1 MSNQSKKQSLL
12 GQVNP
17 QQKKRQ
23 SSQKKKRLSP
33 QQQRA
38 AMAQAQLAQTQLNNP
53 PKQKGIKRWITL
65 GIIALLFIVFPKPQL
80 ITYEKLGVVA
90 TSVYWSALP
99 GLDPVIF
106 DSSLH
111 PRPALDK
118 NTLYLCMNKLD
129 PDTCQKYQ
137 IIKKEGFFSALKA
150 LISN

>member
-12 GQVNP
+12 GQIQP
-17 QQKKRQ
+17 
-23 SSQKKKRLSP
+23 QKKKRPSNQKKKRSSP

-38 AMAQAQLAQTQLNNP
+38 AQAQVQAQQSVSE
-53 PKQKGIKRWITL
+53 KSKGIKRWIIL
-65 GIIALLFIVFPKPQL
+65 SIIALIFIVFPKPQL
-80 ITYEKLGVVA
+80 ITYEKVGVVA

-137 IIKKEGFFSALKA
+137 IIKKEGFFSALKV

>member
-38 AMAQAQLAQTQLNNP
+38 AIAQAQLAQTQLNNP

-65 GIIALLFIVFPKPQL
+65 SVIALLIIVFPKPQL

>member
-12 GQVNP
+12 GQIQP
-17 QQKKRQ
+17 
-23 SSQKKKRLSP
+23 QKKKRPSNQKKKRSSP

-38 AMAQAQLAQTQLNNP
+38 AQAQVQAQQSVSE
-53 PKQKGIKRWITL
+53 KSKGIKRWIIL
-65 GIIALLFIVFPKPQL
+65 SIIALIFIVFPKPQL
-80 ITYEKLGVVA
+80 ITYEKVGVVA

-137 IIKKEGFFSALKA
+137 IIKKEGFFSALRA

>member
-1 MSNQSKKQSLL
+1 MSNQSKKHTLL
-12 GQVNP
+12 GQANP
-17 QQKKRQ
+17 KQKKRQ
-23 SSQKKKRLSP
+23 SSQNKKRLSP
-33 QQQRA
+33 QQQNV
-38 AMAQAQLAQTQLNNP
+38 AMAQAQLTQTKLNTP
-53 PKQKGIKRWITL
+53 SKKKGIKRFITFA
-65 GIIALLFIVFPKPQL
+65 IIALLSIVFPKPQL
-80 ITYEKLGVVA
+80 ITYEKLGVVV
-90 TSVYWSALP
+90 TSVYWAALP

>member
-1 MSNQSKKQSLL
+1 MSNKSKKQSLL

-23 SSQKKKRLSP
+23 SSQKNKRLSP

-53 PKQKGIKRWITL
+53 PRQKGIKRWITL
-65 GIIALLFIVFPKPQL
+65 GIIALLIILFPKPQL

-99 GLDPVIF
+99 GLEPVIF

-118 NTLYLCMNKLD
+118 NTLYLCMNKQD
-129 PDTCQKYQ
+129 PDTCQRYQ

>member
-33 QQQRA
+33 QQQNV

-53 PKQKGIKRWITL
+53 RKQKGIKRWITL
-65 GIIALLFIVFPKPQL
+65 GTIALLIIVFPKPQL

-111 PRPALDK
+111 PRPALDR
-118 NTLYLCMNKLD
+118 NTLYLCVDKQN

-137 IIKKEGFFSALKA
+137 IIKKEGFISAIKKL
-150 LISN
+150 LLD

>member
-12 GQVNP
+12 GQTKP

-23 SSQKKKRLSP
+23 SNQKKNRLSL

-38 AMAQAQLAQTQLNNP
+38 ALAQTQP
-53 PKQKGIKRWITL
+53 TQVKDSPKQKGIKCWVVL
-65 GIIALLFIVFPKPQL
+65 GIVALLFIIFPKPQL

-99 GLDPVIF
+99 GLEPVIF
-106 DSSLH
+106 DSALH

-118 NTLYLCMNKLD
+118 NTLYLCINKLD

-137 IIKKEGFFSALKA
+137 IIKKEGFFSALKV

>member
-12 GQVNP
+12 GQIQP
-17 QQKKRQ
+17 
-23 SSQKKKRLSP
+23 QKKKRPSNQKKKRSSP

-38 AMAQAQLAQTQLNNP
+38 AQAQAQAQQSVSE
-53 PKQKGIKRWITL
+53 KSKGIKRWIIL
-65 GIIALLFIVFPKPQL
+65 SIIALIFIVFPKPQL
-80 ITYEKLGVVA
+80 ITYEKVGVVA

-137 IIKKEGFFSALKA
+137 IIKKEGFFSALRA

>member
-12 GQVNP
+12 GQIQP
-17 QQKKRQ
+17 
-23 SSQKKKRLSP
+23 QKKKRPSNQKKKRPSP

-38 AMAQAQLAQTQLNNP
+38 AQAQAQAQAQQSVSEKP
-53 PKQKGIKRWITL
+53 KGIKRWIIL
-65 GIIALLFIVFPKPQL
+65 SIIALIFIVFPKPQL
-80 ITYEKLGVVA
+80 ITYEKVGVVA

-118 NTLYLCMNKLD
+118 NTLYLCMDKLD

-137 IIKKEGFFSALKA
+137 IIKKEGFFGALRA

>member
-12 GQVNP
+12 GQIQP
-17 QQKKRQ
+17 
-23 SSQKKKRLSP
+23 QKKKRPSNQKKKRPSP

-38 AMAQAQLAQTQLNNP
+38 AQAQAQAQQSVSEKP
-53 PKQKGIKRWITL
+53 KGIKRWIIL
-65 GIIALLFIVFPKPQL
+65 SIIALIFIVFPKPQL
-80 ITYEKLGVVA
+80 ITYEKVGVVA

-118 NTLYLCMNKLD
+118 NTLYLCMDKLD

-137 IIKKEGFFSALKA
+137 IIKKEGFFGALRA

>member
-12 GQVNP
+12 GQSKP

-23 SSQKKKRLSP
+23 SNQKKNRLSP

-38 AMAQAQLAQTQLNNP
+38 ALAQTQP
-53 PKQKGIKRWITL
+53 TQIKDSPKPKGIKRWVVL
-65 GIIALLFIVFPKPQL
+65 GIVALLFIIFPKPQL

-99 GLDPVIF
+99 GLEPVIF
-106 DSSLH
+106 DSALH

-118 NTLYLCMNKLD
+118 NTLYLCINKLD

-137 IIKKEGFFSALKA
+137 IIKKEGFFSALKV

>member
-12 GQVNP
+12 GQVQA

-23 SSQKKKRLSP
+23 SNQKNKRPTP

-38 AMAQAQLAQTQLNNP
+38 AMAQAQLAQAQQIDT
-53 PKQKGIKRWITL
+53 PKQKGMKRWITFAV
-65 GIIALLFIVFPKPQL
+65 IALIFIVFPKPQL

-90 TSVYWSALP
+90 TSVYWSGLP

-106 DSSLH
+106 DSTLH

-118 NTLYLCMNKLD
+118 NTLYLCINKND
-129 PDTCQKYQ
+129 PDSCQRYQ
-137 IIKKEGFFSALKA
+137 IIEKEGFIAALKK
-150 LISN
+150 LLMN

>member
-12 GQVNP
+12 GQAQP
-17 QQKKRQ
+17 
-23 SSQKKKRLSP
+23 QKKKRPSNQKKKRPSP

-38 AMAQAQLAQTQLNNP
+38 TLAQAQAHQSVSEKP
-53 PKQKGIKRWITL
+53 KGIKRWIIL
-65 GIIALLFIVFPKPQL
+65 SIIALIFIVFPKPQL
-80 ITYEKLGVVA
+80 ITYEKVGVVA

-118 NTLYLCMNKLD
+118 NTLYLCMDKLD

-137 IIKKEGFFSALKA
+137 IIKKEGFFGALRA

>member
-12 GQVNP
+12 GQIQP
-17 QQKKRQ
+17 
-23 SSQKKKRLSP
+23 QKKKRPSNQKKKRPSP

-38 AMAQAQLAQTQLNNP
+38 AKAQAQQSVSEKP
-53 PKQKGIKRWITL
+53 KGIKRWIIL
-65 GIIALLFIVFPKPQL
+65 SIIALIFIVFPKPQL
-80 ITYEKLGVVA
+80 ITYEKVGVVA

-118 NTLYLCMNKLD
+118 NTLYLCMDKLD

-137 IIKKEGFFSALKA
+137 IIKKEGFFGALRA

>member
-12 GQVNP
+12 GQIQP
-17 QQKKRQ
+17 
-23 SSQKKKRLSP
+23 QKKKRPSNQKKKRSSP

-38 AMAQAQLAQTQLNNP
+38 AQAQVQAQQSVSE
-53 PKQKGIKRWITL
+53 KSKGIKRWIIL
-65 GIIALLFIVFPKPQL
+65 SIIALIFIVFPKPQL
-80 ITYEKLGVVA
+80 ITYEKVGVVA

>member
-12 GQVNP
+12 GQIQP
-17 QQKKRQ
+17 
-23 SSQKKKRLSP
+23 QKKKRPSNQKKKRPSP

-38 AMAQAQLAQTQLNNP
+38 AKAQAQQSVSEKP
-53 PKQKGIKRWITL
+53 KGIKRWIIL
-65 GIIALLFIVFPKPQL
+65 SIIALIFIVFPKPQL
-80 ITYEKLGVVA
+80 ITYEKVGVVA

-118 NTLYLCMNKLD
+118 NTLYLCMDKRD

-137 IIKKEGFFSALKA
+137 IIKKEGFFGALRA